1 MWYTRK
7 GDDGTTGSFGTK
19 ERMKKSSLRAEGL
32 GSLDELNSWLG
43 LVKVRSGSLGNLLD
57 QSPEDIVHRLQSDLF
72 IIQAEL
78 AGAEMTIAEEKIAW
92 LELVVDT
99 AEQEVPTL
107 TGFSIAGGTE
117 LSALFDI
124 ARTQARKTERAVLR
138 AVEDG
143 HDIGAASKQYLNRLS
158 SVLFALA
165 RLSNSRGGITER
177 SPEYR

>member
-7 GDDGTTGSFGTK
+7 GDDGTTGTFGTK
-19 ERMKKSSLRAEGL
+19 ERMSKSSLRAEGL

-43 LVKVRSGSLGNLLD
+43 MVKTKCSSLGVVID
-57 QSPEDIVHRLQSDLF
+57 ITPEDLVHRLQSDLF

-78 AGAEMTIAEEKIAW
+78 AGAAMSIGEEKVAW
-92 LELVVDT
+92 LEEVTDA
-99 AEQEVPTL
+99 AEAEVPQL

-124 ARTQARKTERAVLR
+124 ARTQARRVERAVVR
-138 AVEDG
+138 AGEDG
-143 HDIGAASKQYLNRLS
+143 HEVSSTSKQYLNRLS

-165 RLSNSRGGITER
+165 RLANSRGGITER

>member
-19 ERMKKSSLRAEGL
+19 DRMKKSSLRAEGL

-43 LVKVRSGSLGNLLD
+43 LVKIKSGALGAVLD
-57 QSPEDIVHRLQSDLF
+57 TLPEDLVHRLQSDLF

-78 AGAEMTIAEEKIAW
+78 AGAEMTIGEDKVLW
-92 LELVVDT
+92 LEAVTDA
-99 AEQEVPTL
+99 AEKEVPL
-107 TGFSIAGGTE
+107 LKGFSIAGGTE
-117 LSALFDI
+117 LSAMFDI
-124 ARTQARKTERAVLR
+124 ARTQARRTERAVLR
-138 AVEDG
+138 AGEDG
-143 HDIGAASKQYLNRLS
+143 HEVGPGSKQYLNRLS
-158 SVLFALA
+158 SILFALA

>member
-1 MWYTRK
+1 
-7 GDDGTTGSFGTK
+7 
-19 ERMKKSSLRAEGL
+19 MKKSSLRAEGL

-43 LVKVRSGSLGNLLD
+43 LVKVKSGSLGALLGID
-57 QSPEDIVHRLQSDLF
+57 PTDLVHRLQSDLF

-78 AGAEMTIAEEKIAW
+78 AGAEMTIGEEKVTW
-92 LELVVDT
+92 LEAVTDA
-99 AEQEVPTL
+99 AEKEVPPL

-138 AVEDG
+138 AGEDG
-143 HDIGAASKQYLNRLS
+143 HEVGSGSKQYLNRLS